1 MVITTKQQADYR
13 VRLDKL
19 PFLPEEVR
27 PSPGASVP
35 WPAKWIGHPEEVLG
49 SAPQALAFHVSVEL
63 KAPATLTAHVSADE
77 RYELYVDGERLGR
90 GPERGDPAH
99 WRFESYRLE
108 LAKGRHHF
116 AAKVWWLKGAGLS
129 PFAQMSLKP
138 AFLLAA
144 EGPLGEMLS
153 TGLGAWRVMRMP
165 GLEFLPPEF
174 TWGTGAKTRVIAKA
188 FPWNFATGAGD
199 SWIQPATLC
208 DAVAADF
215 SPGYAANWLLTPAT
229 LPPMIEEKLHS
240 GTARHVQAVAT
251 WETSK
256 LPVLHAEHLGAEG
269 AAWDRL
275 LAGKGPLAMPAGSWR
290 RVIVDLGEYRCAYPS
305 VRFSGGAGARLRIR
319 WAESL
324 YLPKWQ
330 MIKGM
335 HEIQLKGNR
344 GEIEGKCF
352 IGIGDEIE
360 LDGAGRR
367 VFSPLWWEAGRY
379 LEITVRTA
387 AGPLRIEDF
396 HLELTGYPHDFTG
409 CFTSSDER
417 LERIVEISRRTL
429 RMCSHETYMD
439 CPYYEQLMYV
449 GDTRIQALA
458 TYVLSGDDR
467 LPRKAISL
475 FNDSRV
481 PTGLTQSRYPC
492 TLKEPQ
498 IIPPFSLW
506 WVAMVHDYAMWRG
519 DLAFVKAMMPGVRT
533 VLDHFAARIRPDGL
547 LSNPNGWN
555 FLDWVDGWKWG
566 VRADGGHGVSGPLN
580 WHAAMTFQLAAEL
593 EAMVSEPELAKRC
606 ARLAHGMAAAAD
618 RHFWV
623 ESRGLCADDLDHS
636 LFSEHSQCLALL
648 GGLLPKRREKA
659 LAANLF
665 TDPALDRATIYFS
678 HYLFETCHRFGRID
692 RLFDRLGVWFEHEP
706 LGLTTTLESPEPA
719 RSDCHAWA
727 AHPFYHFAASVAGV
741 RPAAPGFAS
750 VEIRPDLG
758 PLAWVEAKIAHPKGS
773 VELRLEKTGESLVG
787 EIALPTGI
795 VGNLK
800 LPTRSLPLRPGR
812 NKIMIG
818 HGLPDRHPCRG
829 GKQPQMRLGTIVAG
843 GLPSMS

>member
-1 MVITTKQQADYR
+1 MKKRIGSR
-13 VRLDKL
+13 ILLDEL
-19 PFLPEEVR
+19 PFLPEGVP
-27 PSPGASVP
+27 PSPSAAAP

-63 KAPATLTAHVSADE
+63 KAPATLTVHVSADE
-77 RYELYVDGERLGR
+77 RYEFYVDGERQGR

-144 EGPLGEMLS
+144 EGPLGEQLS
-153 TGLGAWRVMRMP
+153 TGLAAWRVMRMP

-174 TWGTGAKTRVIAKA
+174 VWGTGAKTRVIAKA
-188 FPWNFATGAGD
+188 FPWEFSTGVGD
-199 SWIQPATLC
+199 FWVQPAVLC
-208 DAVAADF
+208 NAVVADY
-215 SPGYAANWLLTPAT
+215 SPGYASNWLLTPAT
-229 LPPMIEEKLHS
+229 LPPMQEETRHS
-240 GTARHVQAVAT
+240 GTARHVQAVDT

-256 LPVLHAEHLGAEG
+256 LPVLHAENLGAEG
-269 AAWDRL
+269 AAWDKL
-275 LAGKGPLAMPAGSWR
+275 LAGKEPLAIPAHAWR
-290 RVIVDLGEYRCAYPS
+290 RVIVDLGEYRCAYPAA
-305 VRFSGGAGARLRIR
+305 RFSGGAGARLRIR

-335 HEIQLKGNR
+335 YEIQLKGDR
-344 GEIEGKCF
+344 DGIEGKSF
-352 IGIGDEIE
+352 VGIGDEIE
-360 LDGAGRR
+360 LDGARSR

-379 LEITVRTA
+379 LEITVRTDA
-387 AGPLRIEDF
+387 EPLSIEDF
-396 HLELTGYPHDFTG
+396 HLELTGYPHAFSG
-409 CFTSSDER
+409 RFSSSDER
-417 LERIVEISRRTL
+417 LERIVDISRRTL

-492 TLKEPQ
+492 RDPQ

-506 WVAMVHDYAMWRG
+506 WVAMVHDYALWRG
-519 DLAFVKAMMPGVRT
+519 DLAFVKSMMPGVRA
-533 VLDHFAARIRPDGL
+533 VLDHFASKIRPDGL
-547 LSNPNGWN
+547 LANPNGWN

-580 WHAAMTFQLAAEL
+580 WHAAMTFQLASEL
-593 EAMVSEPELAKRC
+593 EAMVAEPELAKRC
-606 ARLAHGMAAAAD
+606 ARLARGVAAAAD

-623 ESRGLCADDLDHS
+623 EQRGLYADDLDHS

-648 GGLLPKRREKA
+648 GGLLPKKREKA

-678 HYLFETCHRFGRID
+678 HYLFDACQRFGRID
-692 RLFDRLGVWFEHEP
+692 RLFDRLGVWFGHEP

-719 RSDCHAWA
+719 RSDCHAWS
-727 AHPFYHFAASVAGV
+727 AHPLYHFAASVAGV
-741 RPAAPGFAS
+741 RPTAPGFAE

-758 PLAWVEAKIAHPKGS
+758 PLTWIDAKIVHPLGN
-773 VELRLEKTGESLVG
+773 VELHLEKKGESLVG
-787 EIALPTGI
+787 EIALPNG
-795 VGNLK
+795 VGGSLR
-800 LPTRSLPLRPGR
+800 LPARSIPLRPGR
-812 NKIMIG
+812 NRIK
-818 HGLPDRHPCRG
+818 
-829 GKQPQMRLGTIVAG
+829 K
-843 GLPSMS
+843 